1 MFSIGTS
8 ERNSILHTSSHNSFV
23 VGASFFFL
31 GNCVAVRFCV
41 LSPLKGDHL
50 LQEIQMLLNWL
61 QLTRQLAVNRRG
73 RGNVWPW
80 LQRCVYFCRLF
91 CCWHTHTRTCTHIDI
106 HTHTRLPLAH
116 INNVRPSSPFFFFF
130 FFFQLYSAKCL
141 QGNCG
146 VLLVRFSID

>member
-23 VGASFFFL
+23 VGAFFFSL
-31 GNCVAVRFCV
+31 GNCVAVLFCV
-41 LSPLKGDHL
+41 LSPLKVDHL
-50 LQEIQMLLNWL
+50 LQEIQILLNWL

-91 CCWHTHTRTCTHIDI
+91 CCWHTHTHLHTHR

-130 FFFQLYSAKCL
+130 SNSIQLSACKETVAFCL
-141 QGNCG
+141 SGSHR
-146 VLLVRFSID
+146 LV